1 MAIFAKIEN
10 SVATNMVVAE
20 QSHINT
26 LSGTWVEVTP
36 SDDGVGIGW
45 KWDGGKWSEPD
56 EAPERP
62 EVLTA
67 QRLEDQAHALAIKI
81 SQRKKTAKE
90 LKADSFSDKEISEI
104 APLFPAWS
112 PDAVDYAIDD
122 VLRYADGLYRV
133 TKAHTSQAARRPDTD
148 TARFEACLRAHAKAA
163 WAEASNTDAGYRRG
177 QRVTRESKTWMS
189 QIDENR
195 FEPGTDAGEQY
206 WEEIDEADDD
216 TNTPDSSE

>member
-10 SVATNMVVAE
+10 SKATNVVVAE

-26 LSGTWVEVTP
+26 LSGTWVEMTP
-36 SDDGVGIGW
+36 SDGVGIGW

-56 EAPERP
+56 EEPERP
-62 EVLTA
+62 EVPTA
-67 QRLEDQAHALAIKI
+67 QLLEDQAHALAIKI

-90 LKADSFSDKEISEI
+90 LKADSFSDEEISEI

-112 PDAVDYAIDD
+112 PDAVGYAIDD
-122 VLRYADGLYRV
+122 VLRYADGLYQV
-133 TKAHTSQAARRPDTD
+133 IKAHTSQAARRPDTD
-148 TARFEACLRAHAKAA
+148 TAHFATHQSARAKAA
-163 WAEASNTDAGYRRG
+163 WAAPSDTDAGYRRG
-177 QRVTRESKTWMS
+177 QRVTRDSKTFMS

-195 FEPGTDAGEQY
+195 FEPGTDDGEQY